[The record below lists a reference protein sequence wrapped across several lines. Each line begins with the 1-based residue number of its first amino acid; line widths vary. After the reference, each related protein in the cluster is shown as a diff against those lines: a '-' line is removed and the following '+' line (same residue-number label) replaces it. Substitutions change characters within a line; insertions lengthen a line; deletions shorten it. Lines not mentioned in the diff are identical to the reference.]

1 MFWTDNCKQSFIFL
15 VPCFLLGLL
24 VKWDHCHPRIRRR
37 LIRCFCFGIV
47 WSTVIRF
54 DPELFRCMCKK
65 CNGYLAFCL
74 NSVFGCRG
82 PLVQHSN
89 SRTSFAK
96 YSKGFIF
103 AHTAWLRLLVCCFFF
118 SFDAIVRLVT
128 KHVFCSCYWKAV
140 PNSQFSDY
148 CKLHLVVKF
157 YLTLCQLFSL
167 SCSTMF
173 CFSKLPSSKA
183 FLEGF

>member
-24 VKWDHCHPRIRRR
+24 VKWDHCHPRIRKR

-65 CNGYLAFCL
+65 CNGYLALCL
-74 NSVFGCRG
+74 NLVFGWRG

-103 AHTAWLRLLVCCFFF
+103 AHTAWLRLLVCFFF
-118 SFDAIVRLVT
+118 FVWCYCQTSHKTRL
-128 KHVFCSCYWKAV
+128 
-140 PNSQFSDY
+140 
-148 CKLHLVVKF
+148 L
-157 YLTLCQLFSL
+157 QLL
-167 SCSTMF
+167 LESCS
-173 CFSKLPSSKA
+173 KLSIQW
-183 FLEGF
+183 LL